1 MRNVIISLVA
11 SAAIMSV
18 FYLLDRAQKDEG
30 GNFILFSFLNILL
43 SYLFVLSSVFLV
55 ALYIFNHYFS
65 PFLVVFF
72 PTFLIVNLI
81 VIYFISF
88 PVSLTCFKFFMLSTI
103 GILSL
108 IAILAMI
115 TLNIVY
121 YQNSN
126 H

>member
-18 FYLLDRAQKDEG
+18 FYLLDRAQKDDG